1 MISSDTDTMRHITT
15 VILDLDDTL
24 WDLPLV
30 ISHAE
35 QVIYAWFSEEYPRIN
50 ERFSIAD
57 LRRLRENIALEHP
70 TQDHDLIFLREQTYR
85 RLAQMCGYDE
95 SLYAEAVAVFQR
107 ARNEVT
113 LYTDVEP
120 ALRSLSGSHRLL
132 ALTNGN
138 ADLSAIGLEVFF
150 DGIYTARDL
159 GCAKPDPKVFLAVCK
174 HAGVEPGE
182 VLHVGDDPRNDV
194 DAPRAMGMAAV
205 WVNRRDRVWPADL
218 ELPVH
223 EISDLTPLAV
233 MLNS

>member
-35 QVIYAWFSEEYPRIN
+35 QVIYAWFSEEYQRIN

-138 ADLSAIGLEVFF
+138 ADLGW
-150 DGIYTARDL
+150 
-159 GCAKPDPKVFLAVCK
+159 AKPDPKVFLAVCK